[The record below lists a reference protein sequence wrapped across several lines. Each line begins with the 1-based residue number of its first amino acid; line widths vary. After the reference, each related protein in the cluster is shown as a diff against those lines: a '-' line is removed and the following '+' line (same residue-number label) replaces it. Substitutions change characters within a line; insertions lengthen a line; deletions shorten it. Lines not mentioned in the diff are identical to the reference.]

1 MNDSIQMPLT
11 QHTAVSKEQG
21 TCHHDSPGETG
32 KQFLHGYVVRQWP
45 KMEEYRPYWA
55 KYSLIKNDLHI
66 NVLTILPHVLNVM
79 NLFWGSRG

>member
-45 KMEEYRPYWA
+45 KMEEYRP
-55 KYSLIKNDLHI
+55 
-66 NVLTILPHVLNVM
+66 
-79 NLFWGSRG
+79 